1 MPKKRHAVQSKSSA
15 KRKKKRSTKLSKKK
29 KSAFKLKH
37 LFAIGCVIY
46 VCSVVYG
53 AFKPLPGGV
62 SKWFESS
69 KTNDVKLLV
78 DKTYEKE
85 NHMYYNH
92 EIFNEQLKTIQEA
105 DDFIILDMFLFNDTY
120 DGQKNLQS

>member
-15 KRKKKRSTKLSKKK
+15 KRKRSVQRNRLKK

-120 DGQKNLQS
+120 DGQKNLQN